1 MVNQGGDYTTIGIVE
16 VVAWLGWDLAWARS
30 DKNVKITIVLV
41 WSLLQ
46 TIDAAAELLISTN
59 DFASVRTGQ
68 QNGTL
73 HAKGYHMQ
81 SGLTT
86 VPTAKSASEATA
98 GTFPMTW
105 A

>member
-16 VVAWLGWDLAWARS
+16 GVAWLGRDLAWARS
-30 DKNVKITIVLV
+30 DKNVKITIVLA
-41 WSLLQ
+41 WFQLQ
-46 TIDAAAELLISTN
+46 AIDAAAELLISTS
-59 DFASVRTGQ
+59 DFASMRTGQ

-73 HAKGYHMQ
+73 HAMGYHMQ

-86 VPTAKSASEATA
+86 VQTVKSVLEATA
-98 GTFPMTW
+98 DTFPV